1 METWL
6 LKLVHLFDKM
16 FIRQGIDIQQMY
28 AIVETKM
35 LMDKRRVYVTWRQDS
50 QSENNN
56 HLSMILGGYFLFGVL
71 VSIIVFV
78 VPSFMLAMIFVHA
91 YIVFMM
97 GMTLITDFSS
107 ILLDTTDNQIVL
119 PKPVNGKTLM
129 KARQIHLVLY
139 IFQFTGALVILPL
152 ITIGVK
158 YGILTGITFVF
169 TTVLSVWLA
178 IAFTWFIYL
187 LFLRFSSEERVRH
200 WVNRLQVLMTV
211 MFLVG
216 YQFMMRMTD
225 FMKHT
230 DSLQLKWYAYLM
242 PPVWMAMALE
252 SVYTLQLDA
261 LHVFMIVL
269 AASVPLLFYGWIN
282 RYLAPVFASKL
293 SALGTDVQT
302 IPQKKGNDRATRS
315 ISSVLSRWFTSTTVS
330 KAVFELV
337 WKITGR
343 DKTFKMQVYPLIGY
357 IIAFLTIYVL
367 FDGMKRGVSFNEI
380 SNSTKYLWF
389 LYSPILLMSTAL
401 RQITM
406 NENFA
411 AAWIYFATP
420 VKRPGEVVIGS
431 VHAVFVKFFLPLY
444 LLFFFLCL
452 LVWKQHIIDDF
463 LFGLVNNYLFVLITT
478 ALMDKYLPFSQQ
490 PTTERQAGKTV
501 LMLLQLIGVAL
512 FAGIHYL
519 VSRVPVLFYFLL
531 PAELTLCWLVRR
543 ELRNLPWNKMMN
555 EHGYQ

>member
-152 ITIGVK
+152 VTIGVK

-187 LFLRFSSEERVRH
+187 LFLRFSSEERVR
-200 WVNRLQVLMTV
+200 
-211 MFLVG
+211 
-216 YQFMMRMTD
+216 
-225 FMKHT
+225 
-230 DSLQLKWYAYLM
+230 
-242 PPVWMAMALE
+242 
-252 SVYTLQLDA
+252 
-261 LHVFMIVL
+261 
-269 AASVPLLFYGWIN
+269 
-282 RYLAPVFASKL
+282 
-293 SALGTDVQT
+293 
-302 IPQKKGNDRATRS
+302 
-315 ISSVLSRWFTSTTVS
+315 
-330 KAVFELV
+330 
-337 WKITGR
+337 
-343 DKTFKMQVYPLIGY
+343 
-357 IIAFLTIYVL
+357 
-367 FDGMKRGVSFNEI
+367 
-380 SNSTKYLWF
+380 
-389 LYSPILLMSTAL
+389 
-401 RQITM
+401 
-406 NENFA
+406 
-411 AAWIYFATP
+411 
-420 VKRPGEVVIGS
+420 
-431 VHAVFVKFFLPLY
+431 
-444 LLFFFLCL
+444 
-452 LVWKQHIIDDF
+452 
-463 LFGLVNNYLFVLITT
+463 
-478 ALMDKYLPFSQQ
+478 
-490 PTTERQAGKTV
+490 
-501 LMLLQLIGVAL
+501 
-512 FAGIHYL
+512 
-519 VSRVPVLFYFLL
+519 
-531 PAELTLCWLVRR
+531 
-543 ELRNLPWNKMMN
+543 
-555 EHGYQ
+555 